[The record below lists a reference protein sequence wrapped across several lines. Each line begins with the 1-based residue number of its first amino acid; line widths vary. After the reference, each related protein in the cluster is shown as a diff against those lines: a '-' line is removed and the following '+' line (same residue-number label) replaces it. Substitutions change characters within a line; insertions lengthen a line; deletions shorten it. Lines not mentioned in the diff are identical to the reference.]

1 MDCYRIVWQAL
12 FMDIKEIG
20 QRIRALREGQHVT
33 QDQLAAKMDVSRATV
48 SHWEAG
54 NRVIPLDEFLKLS
67 QILGVNPAHLID
79 PDCPMGGDPIHKD
92 LLKQT
97 LDVLDSRTEYSAA
110 LESNIKA
117 FYSAVITEIQTE
129 ERIARIEDL
138 MKRGGG
144 GSGGGGPRPPGPPM
158 GGLGMPTKRGRKRQR
173 PPGDNSN

>member
-20 QRIRALREGQHVT
+20 QRIRKLREGQHIT

-67 QILGVNPAHLID
+67 AILGVNPAHLID
-79 PDCPMGGDPIHKD
+79 PDCRAGGNQQHHG
-92 LLKQT
+92 LLEQT
-97 LDVLDSRTEYSAA
+97 LDVLDSRTEYSVA

-117 FYSAVITEIQTE
+117 FYSAVIAAIQTE
-129 ERIARIEDL
+129 ARLARIEDL
-138 MKRGGG
+138 MNKGGG
-144 GSGGGGPRPPGPPM
+144 GSRGGGPQPPGPIV
-158 GGLGMPTKRGRKRQR
+158 GGLGISTKRGRKKQR
-173 PPGDNSN
+173 PPGDSDS

>member
-67 QILGVNPAHLID
+67 AILSVNPAHLID
-79 PDCPMGGDPIHKD
+79 PDCRAGGNQQHQD

-97 LDVLDSRTEYSAA
+97 LDVLDSRTEYSVA

-117 FYSAVITEIQTE
+117 FYSAVIAAIQME
-129 ERIARIEDL
+129 VRLARIEDL
-138 MKRGGG
+138 MTMGGDRGGD
-144 GSGGGGPRPPGPPM
+144 GGPQPPGPIV
-158 GGLGMPTKRGRKRQR
+158 GGLGIPTKRGRKKQR
-173 PPGDNSN
+173 PPGDSDS